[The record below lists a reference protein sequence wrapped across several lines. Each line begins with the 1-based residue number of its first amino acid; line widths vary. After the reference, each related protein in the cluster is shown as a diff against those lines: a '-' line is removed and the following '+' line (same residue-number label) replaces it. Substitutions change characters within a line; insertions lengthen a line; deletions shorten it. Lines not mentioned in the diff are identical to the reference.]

1 MNATELI
8 LQFAASEGG
17 SFMKRDL
24 LSRMEGTTFSP
35 SYIDL
40 ALSRMVKS
48 GALTKSGRGQYQI
61 TDGKKNFAP
70 KLDSL
75 SLELAGFF
83 NKNLPFTRYC
93 VYEGEWIN
101 PFMHHLAGNHLH
113 YLEVEREAMDSV
125 FERITTLGR
134 TAYLRPDREFMYRY
148 VDIHNSTAI
157 IVKPLISESPL
168 ISVDSIPCPTMEKLI
183 VDISKDPDFDY
194 LQGSEFLHV
203 LNNIKRIYRIN
214 EPRLLRYASRRSVR
228 EAIANALR
236 ETDHDID

>member
-1 MNATELI
+1 
-8 LQFAASEGG
+8 
-17 SFMKRDL
+17 
-24 LSRMEGTTFSP
+24 
-35 SYIDL
+35 
-40 ALSRMVKS
+40 
-48 GALTKSGRGQYQI
+48 
-61 TDGKKNFAP
+61 
-70 KLDSL
+70 
-75 SLELAGFF
+75 
-83 NKNLPFTRYC
+83 
-93 VYEGEWIN
+93 
-101 PFMHHLAGNHLH
+101 
-113 YLEVEREAMDSV
+113 MDSV